1 MDQSSPVDR
10 GYSLW
15 RNRDY
20 LLLWSGQTVSVL
32 GSSISGLAFPLL
44 VLSLTHSPAQA
55 GLVSA
60 LGVLPYTILGLP
72 AGALVDRWNR
82 KRMMIVCDGA
92 RLVAAGSIGFGVIV
106 GHLTLLAIYLA
117 TLVSG
122 TAFVFFSIAETSS
135 LRHVVPVEQL
145 PEAVSRNQ
153 VGSTACGLVGSLI
166 GGAMYQV
173 RQSFPFLFD
182 ALSYGASVVG
192 LVLIRTSFQD
202 ERAAPTRQLRREVF
216 DGIRWLMGQGLLR
229 IMWALNAAMAF
240 VGGGFVL
247 LLILLARQ
255 QHASPTSI
263 GVMFCVLSAGG
274 VLGSLLA
281 PSIQRRYTF
290 GQIII
295 GTGWSTV
302 ALMLVLSVAPNTLA
316 LGVIAGAIFILMPAC
331 GAALQAYQIALVPDE
346 LQGRV
351 NSAFMIVAISA
362 SPLGRL
368 LTGTL
373 FQVAGGAWTAI
384 VLALCLAVL
393 AVVETVSS
401 SVRNALPLRGTTVP
415 LEHEADIGAAV
426 KEFGA

>member
-1 MDQSSPVDR
+1 MIWKDEDMSVDGSSPVDR

-20 LLLWSGQTVSVL
+20 LLLWSGQSVSML

-60 LGVLPYTILGLP
+60 LGVLPYAILGLP

-82 KRMMIVCDGA
+82 KRVMIVCDGA
-92 RLVAAGSIGFGVIV
+92 RLVAAGSIGVGVIV
-106 GHLTLLAIYLA
+106 GHLTLLPIYLA

-166 GGAMYQV
+166 GGALYQV
-173 RQSFPFLFD
+173 RHAFPFLLD

-192 LVLIRTSFQD
+192 LMLISTGFQD
-202 ERAAPTRQLRREVF
+202 ERAVQTRQLRREVF

-229 IMWALNAAMAF
+229 VMWALNAAMAF
-240 VGGGFVL
+240 VGGGF
-247 LLILLARQ
+247 
-255 QHASPTSI
+255 
-263 GVMFCVLSAGG
+263 
-274 VLGSLLA
+274 
-281 PSIQRRYTF
+281 
-290 GQIII
+290 
-295 GTGWSTV
+295 
-302 ALMLVLSVAPNTLA
+302 
-316 LGVIAGAIFILMPAC
+316 
-331 GAALQAYQIALVPDE
+331 VPDE

-373 FQVAGGAWTAI
+373 FQVAGGAWTAV

-393 AVVETVSS
+393 ALVETLSS
-401 SVRNALPLRGTTVP
+401 SVRGAPSLGGTTAPCKNEDEV
-415 LEHEADIGAAV
+415 EAAV
-426 KEFGA
+426 EEVGA

>member
-1 MDQSSPVDR
+1 MAAAGSGDR

-20 LLLWSGQTVSVL
+20 MLLWGGQSVSVL

-60 LGVLPYTILGLP
+60 LGVLPYAILGLP

-82 KRMMIVCDGA
+82 KGVMIMCDAA
-92 RLVAAGSIGFGVIV
+92 RLVATASIGAGVIA
-106 GHLTLLAIYLA
+106 GHLSLLLVYLA
-117 TLVSG
+117 ALVSG

-135 LRHVVPVEQL
+135 LRHVVAVERL

-153 VGSTACGLVGSLI
+153 VGSTACGLVGSLT
-166 GGAMYQV
+166 GGAAYQA
-173 RQSFPFLFD
+173 RQALPFLLD

-192 LVLIRTSFQD
+192 LMLIRTTFQE
-202 ERAAPTRQLRREVF
+202 ERTEQTGQLRREVF
-216 DGIRWLMGQGLLR
+216 DGVRWLMGQRLLR

-247 LLILLARQ
+247 LLILLARH

-263 GVMFCVLSAGG
+263 GVMFSALGAGG

-295 GTGWSTV
+295 GTGWIIV
-302 ALMLVLSVAPNTLA
+302 ALMLLLSVAPNTLM
-316 LGVIAGAIFILMPAC
+316 LGVIAGANFILMPAC
-331 GAALQAYQIALVPDE
+331 GAALQAYQIALIPDE

-368 LTGTL
+368 LTGAM
-373 FQVAGGAWTAI
+373 FQVAGGAWAAV
-384 VLALCLAVL
+384 VLALCLAVVAL
-393 AVVETVSS
+393 VSTASS
-401 SVRNALPLRGTTVP
+401 SVRDAPSLGAKTV
-415 LEHEADIGAAV
+415 LSAIEEA
-426 KEFGA
+426 